1 MIPAY
6 KDPDHPSNVIRPR
19 VRCWGCGKRGC
30 VGKRWGNWCFTC
42 DVARIE
48 RISAQLAKAG
58 AILNGTGIELH

>member
-30 VGKRWGNWCFTC
+30 VGKRWGNWCFIC
-42 DVARIE
+42 NVARIE
-48 RISAQLAKAG
+48 RISARMGFPLS
-58 AILNGTGIELH
+58 ELRIFPAERK